1 MVQRALFGIAARR
14 SIFRRMTET
23 VLVFDRPN
31 VERMNLHAPLLALER
46 MITTPAMTRDLAGSV
61 RVAFEGFEGASEAY
75 ANPSVQL
82 YIRELTEMFPYW
94 LHFANK
100 DDDTLFVL
108 FCCLVPPQRV
118 EPGAE
123 GKVNVAI
130 DVSAW
135 HEQLM
140 RLFGFMNGLYERLG
154 FSAEETSATTR
165 LVNAW
170 WIRVTGAQVGVD
182 SKPGQ

>member
-1 MVQRALFGIAARR
+1 
-14 SIFRRMTET
+14 MTEI

-31 VERMNLHAPLLALER
+31 VERMNLHEPLLALER
-46 MITTPAMTRDLAGSV
+46 MIAAPAMARELAGSV
-61 RVAFEGFEGASEAY
+61 RVAFEGFEGGPEVY

-108 FCCLVPPQRV
+108 FCCLIPPQRV
-118 EPGAE
+118 ESGAE

-130 DVSAW
+130 DTSAW

-154 FSAEETSATTR
+154 FSAEENSAMTR
-165 LVNAW
+165 LVNDW
-170 WIRVTGAQVGVD
+170 WVRVTGPQARVD
-182 SKPGQ
+182 SKSGS